1 MAKSGLTVLQVIPE
15 LAAGG
20 AERTTLEIVEAL
32 KAAGGRALVVSEG
45 GRMEDELAQL
55 GGELIRMPVKTKNPL
70 AIHKHAGLLAQIIRQ
85 EGVDLIHARSR
96 APAWSALWA
105 ARRTGIPF
113 VTTYH
118 GAYGGKSAPKKLYNS
133 VMARGDKV
141 IANSDYIADH
151 IRNTYRLPEARL
163 ITIPRG
169 VDTHIFDPI
178 KADPA
183 RVSALRSEL
192 GKPDRLLFILPG
204 RLTSWKGQ
212 MVLIDALAEL
222 SDAEKAHFQVA
233 LIGDAQG
240 RDDYLTALTSRIAEN
255 GLDDLVKITGHSS
268 DMVNLYAAADLVL
281 APSTRPEAFGRIA
294 IEAGAMQRPVI
305 VSDHGGQRET
315 VVDGETG
322 WRVKPGDPADLA
334 RAIGAYLGLSTA
346 ERQNMGRKART
357 NVERQFSKSG
367 LQRATLEVYQ
377 SLLSGE

>member
-240 RDDYLTALTSRIAEN
+240 RDDYLAALTSRIAEN

-357 NVERQFSKSG
+357 NVERQFTKSG

>member
-45 GRMEDELAQL
+45 GRMEDELAQF

-192 GKPDRLLFILPG
+192 GKPDRFLFILPG

-240 RDDYLTALTSRIAEN
+240 RDDYLAALTSRIAEN

-357 NVERQFSKSG
+357 NVERQFTKSG

>member
-45 GRMEDELAQL
+45 GRMEDELTQF

-240 RDDYLTALTSRIAEN
+240 RDDYLAALTSRIAEN

-357 NVERQFSKSG
+357 NVERQFTKSG